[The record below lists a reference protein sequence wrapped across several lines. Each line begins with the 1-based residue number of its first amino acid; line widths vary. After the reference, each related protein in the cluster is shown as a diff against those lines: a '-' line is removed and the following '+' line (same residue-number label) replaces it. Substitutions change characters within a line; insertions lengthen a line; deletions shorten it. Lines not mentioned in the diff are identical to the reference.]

1 MKSLEL
7 LHSIIEAIELL
18 GRKIETLN
26 SLNLTDLS
34 VRSEE
39 LFRGLLNRV
48 LDLDLKNIN
57 IEEPSATAIDLG
69 DVDARLAIQV
79 TATGAANKVRSTVS
93 KFVERGLASQY
104 HRLVI
109 VQIAKE
115 GGRKIKDICDPQN
128 LKFDPKTDI
137 WGKKELARRISGLS
151 TEVLKTLHDY
161 MRLELPSFFLVRLIP
176 THRLNCESVRAIQEA
191 RMAPQYR

>member
-39 LFRGLLNRV
+39 FFRGLLNRV

-69 DVDARLAIQV
+69 DIDARLAI
-79 TATGAANKVRSTVS
+79 
-93 KFVERGLASQY
+93 
-104 HRLVI
+104 HVI
-109 VQIAKE
+109 REKS
-115 GGRKIKDICDPQN
+115 
-128 LKFDPKTDI
+128 F
-137 WGKKELARRISGLS
+137 ARRFGMRQTALS
-151 TEVLKTLHDY
+151 HCT
-161 MRLELPSFFLVRLIP
+161 II
-176 THRLNCESVRAIQEA
+176 RAAIRRPVIRTSA
-191 RMAPQYR
+191 